1 MSCVMSVVIGA
12 AMHTHCHRTA
22 VTRHHALGALIKS
35 ESKFR
40 PGIKSE
46 LRPAFQPIHHMPL
59 IDELLECLA
68 NPL

>member
-1 MSCVMSVVIGA
+1 MSRVPSDVIGA
-12 AMHTHCHRTA
+12 AMHTPCHRTA

-35 ESKFR
+35 ESEFR